1 MIIAIAV
8 TTEHIAIIQ
17 SVMFGLLFITF
28 TSENFS
34 AEKRLIILTPHVIS
48 ATQFLIPKRDQFFRL
63 RAIAATVS
71 ESRNKTFSSTLRR

>member
-28 TSENFS
+28 TS
-34 AEKRLIILTPHVIS
+34 
-48 ATQFLIPKRDQFFRL
+48 
-63 RAIAATVS
+63 
-71 ESRNKTFSSTLRR
+71 